1 MEKLL
6 KICNR
11 VIEYSFYGL
20 FFLVPLYF
28 SGDTFELFEFN
39 KMWLVFGL
47 TILIITSWIIK
58 MIINK
63 EVRIQRTPLDLPIL
77 LFLLFQGVATIH
89 SLDQHVSLWGYYSRF
104 NGGFLST
111 LSYVLLYY
119 AFVSNLL
126 TENVKQE
133 DKKTKPKNMVYFI
146 SAFAVMLISFLFSL
160 AFSGPDTVSDFF
172 KSAIATIGVFIGFF
186 LFIKALPIT
195 NKTLK
200 VIFMSLVSGTV
211 VALWGFPSHFG
222 YDPTCLQFR
231 GTFDVSC
238 WTDAFQPKIRI
249 FSMIGQPNWL
259 AGYLAII
266 LPIVL
271 ALLLNLHIKL
281 KNIFTNNK
289 NKLLLATCYALLVML
304 FFADIIFTNSQSG
317 FIAIAIALFVFAA
330 LFLFFIKKHVP
341 QTEKRQEI
349 KSLGIIFILFLIT
362 FFFAGSP
369 IEKLR
374 PFTLPGIMSKFST
387 QQQKV
392 IQKQPVGPAL
402 ESGITSSGKIRSIV
416 WKGAIDIWK
425 QNPLIGTGVETFA
438 YAYYQ
443 YRPAEHNQTSEWD
456 YLYNKAHNEYLNYL
470 ATSGALGLGSYLL
483 MIGWFLYLC
492 IKKLAHA
499 NPPAG
504 GGNLILISGL
514 LSGYISIL
522 VINFFGFS
530 VVLLNLFLF
539 LIPAF
544 FLCLSNSL
552 DPTDAVVIPQS
563 TAKKPVTKSETDG
576 MFSQMSIVIVVLIG
590 LTLIF
595 QLYQFRE
602 ADKAYALGNNYD
614 KVNQYQTAT
623 PYLRKAVDL
632 RPGEPVFQDELSI
645 NLAAIS
651 VLDAYQKN
659 ATTAAESAKEAM
671 TISNNIISN
680 YPNNVVFWKTR
691 VRLFYTL
698 AQLNPD
704 YNTFALQAIEQAHKL
719 APTDAKI
726 LYNLGVLE
734 GQTGNPTKA
743 IATLQKTVAFKPD
756 YRDAYFAMALFYR
769 DLAIDKK
776 GTVIN
781 QEMEQKA
788 VETMQFILTNFNKD
802 DKQVKDLLK
811 NWGE

>member
-126 TENVKQE
+126 TENAKPE
-133 DKKTKPKNMVYFI
+133 TKPEKQKGFI
-146 SAFAVMLISFLFSL
+146 YLAGGFAAMLIGFLLSL
-160 AFSGPDTVSDFF
+160 AFSAPDPVSEFF
-172 KSAIATIGVFIGFF
+172 KSTIAMIGVLTGFF

-238 WTDAFQPKIRI
+238 WTDAFQPKVRI
-249 FSMIGQPNWL
+249 FSMLGQPNWL
-259 AGYLAII
+259 AGYLAILFPLVI
-266 LPIVL
+266 
-271 ALLLNLHIKL
+271 ALFLNLHIKL

-289 NKLLLATCYALLVML
+289 NRLLCATCYVLLATL

-317 FIAIAIALFVFAA
+317 FIAIAIALIVFAV
-330 LFLFFIKKHVP
+330 LFLFLIKKHFP
-341 QTEKRQEI
+341 KAEKKQEI
-349 KSLGIIFILFLIT
+349 KSLGIIFILLLIT
-362 FFFAGSP
+362 FFFTGSP

-374 PFTLPGIMSKFST
+374 PLTLPGIMSKFST
-387 QQQKV
+387 QQQTV
-392 IQKQPVGPAL
+392 AQKQPVGPAL

-416 WKGAIDIWK
+416 WKGALDIWK

-544 FLCLSNSL
+544 FLCLSNTL
-552 DPTDAVVIPQS
+552 DPTNAVVIPQS
-563 TAKKPVTKSETDG
+563 ASKKPQTNTEPIG
-576 MFSQMSIVIVVLIG
+576 MFSQLSIIITFLIALG
-590 LTLIF
+590 LLF

-726 LYNLGVLE
+726 LYNLGVLQ
-734 GQTGNPTKA
+734 GQTGNPKKA
-743 IATLQKTVAFKPD
+743 IVTLQKTIAYKPD
-756 YRDAYFAMALFYR
+756 YRDAYFALALFYR

-776 GTVIN
+776 GKIIN
-781 QEMEQKA
+781 PEMEQKA

-811 NWGE
+811 TWGE